1 VFYANFNAAAQSFKK
16 CVVPIF
22 INIRS
27 NKEMQND
34 TYQAWPSVSPA
45 VLSHEQALSAAV
57 INNRVEALK
66 ALSNSLLSELETLR
80 VAAADGEQPDEIDL
94 ADEVARFQVNL
105 IRTALIRTGGRQRA
119 AARLL
124 NVKSTTLHAKIK
136 KYGLEANVVGSSED

>member
-1 VFYANFNAAAQSFKK
+1 
-16 CVVPIF
+16 
-22 INIRS
+22 
-27 NKEMQND
+27 MQNV
-34 TYQAWPSVSPA
+34 TYQTWPQVKPA
-45 VLSHEQALSAAV
+45 VHSDDSGLSAAI

-80 VAAADGEQPDEIDL
+80 VTAADGDQPDGIDL
-94 ADEVARFQVNL
+94 ANEVARFQVNL

-136 KYGLEANVVGSSED
+136 RYGLEANVVGSAED